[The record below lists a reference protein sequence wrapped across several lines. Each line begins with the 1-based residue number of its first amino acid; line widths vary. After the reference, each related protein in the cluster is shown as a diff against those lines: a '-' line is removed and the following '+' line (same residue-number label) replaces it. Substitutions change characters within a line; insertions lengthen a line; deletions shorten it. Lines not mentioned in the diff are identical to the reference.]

1 MTAPKLKTRDGS
13 DLYDRDFHAWTQDQ
27 AARLRTLSGQQ
38 RIDAAHLAE
47 EIEDLGNR
55 DIRELNSRLREALTH
70 LLKLAA
76 YPAQE
81 PPRHWFEEVD
91 RQHTDALE
99 VVAQSPGLRQHVDV
113 QDIWVKALRRA
124 NRALAKYDEPP
135 LPTDPHCP
143 FSRDELLDNDFDPD
157 AALIRVKGAL
167 ADAREGR

>member
-27 AARLRTLSGQQ
+27 AARLRALSGQQ
-38 RIDAAHLAE
+38 PIDAAHLAE

-55 DIRELNSRLREALTH
+55 DLRELNSRLRETLTH

-76 YPAQE
+76 SPAQE
-81 PPRHWFEEVD
+81 PRRQWFDEVD

-99 VVAQSPGLRQHVDV
+99 VLAQSPGLRQSVDV
-113 QDIWVKALRRA
+113 QDIWGKAVRRA
-124 NRALAKYDEPP
+124 ARALAKYDEPV
-135 LPTDPHCP
+135 LPTEARCP
-143 FSRDELLDNDFDPD
+143 FTRDDLLDNDFDPD

-167 ADAREGR
+167 ADARDGR